1 MRRNLLTRY
10 GQAPC
15 EFENSILGKRQGDGL
30 DNYEELNRVQ
40 DLGYESKR
48 AKMGEMFETCN
59 DFFALDD

>member
-1 MRRNLLTRY
+1 M
-10 GQAPC
+10 
-15 EFENSILGKRQGDGL
+15 GKRQGDGL